1 MDSKDG
7 PDQLNGRAMT
17 GRSTIALIG
26 MPGAGKST
34 VGHWLAEHLGLPFV
48 DTDCLIEARAGKPLQ
63 AIIADGGIEA
73 LLALEDE
80 VLTSL
85 PATPAVIATGGSA
98 VYCQQGMAHLGGIA
112 RIVHLHCDLSSLEA
126 RITDFA
132 DRGIVMGPDQSL
144 AALFAERNPLYQRYA
159 ALRIDTTDRAPALIG
174 QEIVAALAV

>member
-1 MDSKDG
+1 MMQR
-7 PDQLNGRAMT
+7 PA
-17 GRSTIALIG
+17 IALIG

-34 VGHWLAEHLGLPFV
+34 VGHWLAEYLQRPFV
-48 DTDCLIEARAGKPLQ
+48 DTDRLIEAHAKKPLQ
-63 AIIADGGIEA
+63 AIIADAGIEA

-80 VLTSL
+80 VLANL

-98 VYCQQGMAHLGGIA
+98 VYCQRGMAHLVSIA
-112 RIVHLHCDLSSLEA
+112 RIVHLDCALSSLEA

-159 ALRIDTTDRAPALIG
+159 ELRIDTTDRAPALIG